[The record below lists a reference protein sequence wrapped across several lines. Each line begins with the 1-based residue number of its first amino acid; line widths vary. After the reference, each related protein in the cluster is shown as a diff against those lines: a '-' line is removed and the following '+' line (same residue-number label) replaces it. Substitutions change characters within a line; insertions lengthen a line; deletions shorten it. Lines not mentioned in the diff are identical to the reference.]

1 MEMDFLNKLKR
12 ESKKGR
18 KQFAVLVDP
27 DKSTAASLKKLAVCA
42 QKSHVDFFFFGGSL
56 LRHGNGEK
64 QIRILRENSPIPVIL
79 FPGSSLQIFPN
90 AHGIL
95 LLSLISGRNPDM
107 LIGKHV
113 ESAAILKAS
122 GLEIIP
128 TGYILVESGSP
139 TSVSYISNTLPVPSN
154 KPDIAASTALAG
166 EMLGLKV
173 IYLDAGSGA
182 MNPVPADMICR
193 VKKEISIP
201 LIVGGGI
208 TDPGKAED
216 ALKAGADVIVIG
228 NAIEKNPG
236 LIAEIS
242 EVVRRRQ

>member
-1 MEMDFLNKLKR
+1 MDFL
-12 ESKKGR
+12 SSFKKDPGTNR
-18 KQFAVLVDP
+18 KKFAVLVDP
-27 DKSTAASLKKLAVCA
+27 DKSNAETLKKLAVSA
-42 QKSHVDFFFFGGSL
+42 SESHVDFFFFGGSL
-56 LRHGNGEK
+56 LMQDNGRE
-64 QIRILRENSPIPVIL
+64 QINILRDNSSIPVIL

-90 AHGIL
+90 ANGIL

-154 KPDIAASTALAG
+154 KPDIAVCTAMAG

-182 MNPVPADMICR
+182 LRPVPADMIR
-193 VKKEISIP
+193 QVKKATGIP

-208 TDPGKAED
+208 TDPEKAKV
-216 ALKAGADVIVIG
+216 ALDAGADLIVIG

-236 LIAEIS
+236 LISAVS
-242 EVVRRRQ
+242 EVIHDRHQA

>member
-1 MEMDFLNKLKR
+1 MDFIDKLTKDS
-12 ESKKGR
+12 EQGR
-18 KQFAVLVDP
+18 KKFAVLVDP
-27 DKSTAASLKKLAVCA
+27 DKSTAVSLKKLAVSA
-42 QKSHVDFFFFGGSL
+42 EKSHVDFFFFGGSL
-56 LRHGNGEK
+56 LTHGIGEE
-64 QIRILRENSPIPVIL
+64 QIRILRENSNIPVIL

-139 TSVSYISNTLPVPSN
+139 TSVSYISNTLPIPSN
-154 KPDIAASTALAG
+154 KPDIAACTALAG

-182 MNPVPADMICR
+182 LNPVPADMISQ
-193 VKKEISIP
+193 VKKEINIP

-208 TDPGKAED
+208 TGPGKAKE
-216 ALKAGADVIVIG
+216 ALNAGADVIVIG
-228 NAIEKNPG
+228 NAIEKNPD
-236 LIAEIS
+236 LIAVVS
-242 EVVRRRQ
+242 EVVSNRH

>member
-1 MEMDFLNKLKR
+1 MDFIDKLTKDS
-12 ESKKGR
+12 EQGR
-18 KQFAVLVDP
+18 KKFAVLVDP
-27 DKSTAASLKKLAVCA
+27 DKSTTVSLKKLAVSA
-42 QKSHVDFFFFGGSL
+42 EKSHVDFFFFGGSL
-56 LRHGNGEK
+56 LMHGNGEE
-64 QIRILRENSPIPVIL
+64 QIRILRESSTIPVIL

-95 LLSLISGRNPDM
+95 LLSLISGRNPEM

-139 TSVSYISNTLPVPSN
+139 TSVSYISNTMPVPSN
-154 KPDIAASTALAG
+154 KPDIAACTALAG

-182 MNPVPADMICR
+182 INPVPARMISQ

-208 TDPGKAED
+208 TDPGKAKE
-216 ALKAGADVIVIG
+216 ALDAGADVIVIG
-228 NAIEKNPG
+228 NAIEKDPD
-236 LIAEIS
+236 LIQAIS
-242 EVVRRRQ
+242 EVVQNSHEP